1 MLILKFITWTAL
13 SMHRSLLGPAADSLK
28 IASFSSLIY
37 PAKAVQVEMIFVIK
51 YFLFKNIFK

>member
-1 MLILKFITWTAL
+1 
-13 SMHRSLLGPAADSLK
+13 MHRSLLGPAADSLK
-28 IASFSSLIY
+28 IAIFSSLIY